1 MIEHGGNLAKLAEL
15 AGCEPGEILDFSVN
29 LNPLGPPPGVFEP
42 CFRSFDRLGEY
53 PEPYAESLV
62 AMLAERWRLPAARI
76 VAGNGSNLLLN
87 LLPPLTGAKRA
98 LIVTPGYLG
107 YAEACRNGGLPV
119 VEFRLREE
127 EDFILDPARLGDA
140 VEPGDLVILGN
151 PDNPTGYALP
161 RAELEPFVAAHPG
174 ALFLIDEAFIEFY
187 GEAESLAGVML
198 PNLVVSRSFTKI
210 YAVPGLRMGAMS
222 GPEELM
228 ARLRARQGEW
238 ALSAPAVE
246 TAKFLLAL
254 PGGFPEETRRETER
268 LRGELS
274 SMLTGP
280 DPAGPVSKLIRPAR
294 TICCSGRPAP
304 ICRNGCW
311 RSTASRCG
319 AAPPIRGS
327 GRSSAAL
334 RCAPRRSVNGCWRPC
349 GGRGRT
355 CRRSGRRRPSCC
367 REPARMP
374 GKACLRRPS
383 AGFCLKTVFLSLR
396 SRRRIWR
403 STRM

>member
-1 MIEHGGNLAKLAEL
+1 MSNS
-15 AGCEPGEILDFSVN
+15 GCGRRRTSSSI
-29 LNPLGPPPGVFEP
+29 
-42 CFRSFDRLGEY
+42 RR
-53 PEPYAESLV
+53 
-62 AMLAERWRLPAARI
+62 ARRR
-76 VAGNGSNLLLN
+76 G
-87 LLPPLTGAKRA
+87 RA
-98 LIVTPGYLG
+98 
-107 YAEACRNGGLPV
+107 
-119 VEFRLREE
+119 
-127 EDFILDPARLGDA
+127 
-140 VEPGDLVILGN
+140 PGDLVILGN

-254 PGGFPEETRRETER
+254 PADFRKK
-268 LRGELS
+268 
-274 SMLTGP
+274 
-280 DPAGPVSKLIRPAR
+280 PAGRRSGCAANWPPGWTACPVSKLIRPAR

-319 AAPPIRGS
+319 ACAAYPGLGPEFCRVAV
-327 GRSSAAL
+327 RPAEERERLLAAL
-334 RCAPRRSVNGCWRPC
+334 RGKGPYLPKKRKTPALMLQGTCSNAGKSVLAAGLLPD
-349 GGRGRT
+349 
-355 CRRSGRRRPSCC
+355 
-367 REPARMP
+367 
-374 GKACLRRPS
+374 S
-383 AGFCLKTVFLSLR
+383 A
-396 SRRRIWR
+396 
-403 STRM
+403 

>member
-140 VEPGDLVILGN
+140 VEPG
-151 PDNPTGYALP
+151 AL
-161 RAELEPFVAAHPG
+161 
-174 ALFLIDEAFIEFY
+174 
-187 GEAESLAGVML
+187 VML
-198 PNLVVSRSFTKI
+198 
-210 YAVPGLRMGAMS
+210 
-222 GPEELM
+222 
-228 ARLRARQGEW
+228 
-238 ALSAPAVE
+238 
-246 TAKFLLAL
+246 
-254 PGGFPEETRRETER
+254 
-268 LRGELS
+268 
-274 SMLTGP
+274 
-280 DPAGPVSKLIRPAR
+280 
-294 TICCSGRPAP
+294 
-304 ICRNGCW
+304 
-311 RSTASRCG
+311 
-319 AAPPIRGS
+319 
-327 GRSSAAL
+327 
-334 RCAPRRSVNGCWRPC
+334 
-349 GGRGRT
+349 
-355 CRRSGRRRPSCC
+355 
-367 REPARMP
+367 
-374 GKACLRRPS
+374 GKAANRK
-383 AGFCLKTVFLSLR
+383 G
-396 SRRRIWR
+396 
-403 STRM
+403 

>member
-15 AGCEPGEILDFSVN
+15 AGCGPGEILDFSVN

-62 AMLAERWRLPAARI
+62 AMLAERWRLPAERI

-127 EDFILDPARLGDA
+127 EEFTLDPARLGDT

-228 ARLRARQGEW
+228 ARLPGAAGGVGALRARRRNGE
-238 ALSAPAVE
+238 V
-246 TAKFLLAL
+246 
-254 PGGFPEETRRETER
+254 
-268 LRGELS
+268 
-274 SMLTGP
+274 
-280 DPAGPVSKLIRPAR
+280 PAGAAGRISGRNPPGDGAAARRTGRRAGRPAR
-294 TICCSGRPAP
+294 LQNLSVLRELSAVPGALRRSAGTAAGGAPHRAAELRRLSGARAGVLP
-304 ICRNGCW
+304 
-311 RSTASRCG
+311 RCG
-319 AAPPIRGS
+319 APRG
-327 GRSSAAL
+327 GA
-334 RCAPRRSVNGCWRPC
+334 
-349 GGRGRT
+349 
-355 CRRSGRRRPSCC
+355 
-367 REPARMP
+367 
-374 GKACLRRPS
+374 
-383 AGFCLKTVFLSLR
+383 
-396 SRRRIWR
+396 
-403 STRM
+403 

>member
-228 ARLRARQGEW
+228 ARLRARQGYG
-238 ALSAPAVE
+238 V
-246 TAKFLLAL
+246 
-254 PGGFPEETRRETER
+254 
-268 LRGELS
+268 
-274 SMLTGP
+274 
-280 DPAGPVSKLIRPAR
+280 
-294 TICCSGRPAP
+294 C
-304 ICRNGCW
+304 
-311 RSTASRCG
+311 
-319 AAPPIRGS
+319 
-327 GRSSAAL
+327 
-334 RCAPRRSVNGCWRPC
+334 
-349 GGRGRT
+349 
-355 CRRSGRRRPSCC
+355 
-367 REPARMP
+367 
-374 GKACLRRPS
+374 
-383 AGFCLKTVFLSLR
+383 
-396 SRRRIWR
+396 
-403 STRM
+403 